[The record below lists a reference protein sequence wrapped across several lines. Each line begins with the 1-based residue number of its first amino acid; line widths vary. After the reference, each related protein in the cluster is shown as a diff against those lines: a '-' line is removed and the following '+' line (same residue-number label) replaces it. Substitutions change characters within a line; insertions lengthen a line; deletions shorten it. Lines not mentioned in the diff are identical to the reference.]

1 MKRETREELAEV
13 FREGWPVFLFSLV
26 GGMIVGSLTAL
37 LIVLSR

>member
-1 MKRETREELAEV
+1 MKKETREELAEV
-13 FREGWPVFLFSLV
+13 FREGWPIFLLSLV